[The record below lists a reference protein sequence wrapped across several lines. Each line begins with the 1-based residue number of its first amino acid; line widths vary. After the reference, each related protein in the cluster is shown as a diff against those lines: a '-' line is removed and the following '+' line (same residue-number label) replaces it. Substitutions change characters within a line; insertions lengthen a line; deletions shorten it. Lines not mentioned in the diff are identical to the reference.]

1 MDYFHEVDK
10 YTGKIVSKDVNSNNN
25 NFQVL
30 KSFLSFTKDTFKYFH
45 HFEVT
50 AAFWHFNKK

>member
-30 KSFLSFTKDTFKYFH
+30 KSFLSFTKDTFKYFY
-45 HFEVT
+45 HFEKT
-50 AAFWHFNKK
+50 AAFWDFNKK

>member
-25 NFQVL
+25 NFEVL
-30 KSFLSFTKDTFKYFH
+30 KSLLSFTKDTF
-45 HFEVT
+45 
-50 AAFWHFNKK
+50 